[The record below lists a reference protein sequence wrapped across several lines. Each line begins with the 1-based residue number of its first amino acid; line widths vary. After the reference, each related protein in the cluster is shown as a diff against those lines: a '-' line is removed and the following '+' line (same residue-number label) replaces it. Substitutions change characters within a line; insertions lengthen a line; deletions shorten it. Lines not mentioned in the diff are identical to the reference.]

1 MRSNLINQ
9 NEVNLVQVKMR
20 SNFIGQNEVTLC
32 IKVKIRFN

>member
-1 MRSNLINQ
+1 MRSKLINQ

-20 SNFIGQNEVTLC
+20 SNFIDQNEVTLC